1 MNDICTSNKKSVYT
15 QTKDHLRLISNLP
28 INGVINL
35 FIFLIIQFP
44 FKFVSK
50 EKKEKFTFPQFY
62 QYSGNCYLLVLFLA
76 SNTFTGTRISL
87 LLENFLFFYFMNKIM
102 FVKHLTTVIYF
113 ALTVTNIYIYIYIK
127 DNVKIMFVDNHR
139 KFITLC
145 FLCILNLSYGCLA
158 CLDSYLFSLFK
169 LVYLYVC

>member
-62 QYSGNCYLLVLFLA
+62 QYSGNCYLLVFFLA

-87 LLENFLFFYFMNKIM
+87 LLENFLFFYFMN
-102 FVKHLTTVIYF
+102 
-113 ALTVTNIYIYIYIK
+113 
-127 DNVKIMFVDNHR
+127 KIMFVDNHR